1 MRREQNQSRNATV
14 PRFRGN
20 GFPRPGPAI
29 GRLAV
34 LPKRPAND
42 NVPPWRAGTG
52 FRLILLAAAVAAA
65 AACAAALT

>member
-1 MRREQNQSRNATV
+1 MRREQNQLHNAAV

-42 NVPPWRAGTG
+42 NAPPWRAGVG
-52 FRLILLAAAVAAA
+52 FRLLLLAAAFGAGAAA
-65 AACAAALT
+65 VAFLG